1 MPSRSFNPYNSA
13 QPPPASLPDYV
24 IPPKSIHT
32 ISNAQAG
39 SLIDSFLSSQDGKIL
54 TLHRLADHL
63 QGRTQST
70 DNNEIEEF
78 EHVLEEERRREG
90 GIIQVQPDE
99 VEGEMEDR
107 EDKLEREGQVPNIE
121 TDKKRA
127 RKEERRLK
135 KEREREKRKRDDV
148 VGKEDKAG
156 KGEQI
161 GVAEKKAKTEKE
173 HRKESKKTKEKGHKK
188 EKH

>member
-13 QPPPASLPDYV
+13 PPPPASLPDYI
-24 IPPKSIHT
+24 IPPKSIHA
-32 ISNAQAG
+32 ISNAEAG
-39 SLIDSFLSSQDGKIL
+39 SLIDAFLSSQDGKIL

-63 QGRTQST
+63 LGRTQST

-99 VEGEMEDR
+99 MEGEVEDR
-107 EDKLEREGQVPNIE
+107 EDKQEREGQVPNIE

-148 VGKEDKAG
+148 EGQEDTAG
-156 KGEQI
+156 TGEQI
-161 GVAEKKAKTEKE
+161 REVKKKVKTDKE
-173 HRKESKKTKEKGHKK
+173 HKKESKKTKEKGHKK
-188 EKH
+188 ERH

>member
-13 QPPPASLPDYV
+13 PPPPASLPDYI
-24 IPPKSIHT
+24 IPPKSIQR
-32 ISNAQAG
+32 ISNAEAG
-39 SLIDSFLSSQDGKIL
+39 SLIDAFLSSQDGKIL

-70 DNNEIEEF
+70 DNKEIEEF
-78 EHVLEEERRREG
+78 EYVLEEERRREG
-90 GIIQVQPDE
+90 GIVQVQPDQIG
-99 VEGEMEDR
+99 GEWEDR
-107 EDKLEREGQVPNIE
+107 DDDVLGGEGMPSIE

-135 KEREREKRKRDDV
+135 KEKEREKRKRDDKGDGD
-148 VGKEDKAG
+148 GKEG
-156 KGEQI
+156 KEGE
-161 GVAEKKAKTEKE
+161 AEKKARKDKE
-173 HRKESKKTKEKGHKK
+173 HGKESKKSKEKGHK